1 MTVNQKS
8 YYQHIPS
15 KRICT
20 ILTFLGQDHLQF
32 QDNGQIQPLSV
43 NGLYSFDTIEGIK
56 EYEKY

>member
-1 MTVNQKS
+1 MKT
-8 YYQHIPS
+8 YYRHIPS

-20 ILTFLGQDHLQF
+20 IFKFLGQEHLQF

-56 EYEKY
+56 EYEN

>member
-1 MTVNQKS
+1 MIVNQKT

-32 QDNGQIQPLSV
+32 QDNGQIHPLTRD
-43 NGLYSFDTIEGIK
+43 GLYSIDTIEGLK
-56 EYEKY
+56 EYEN